1 MQGYPRTRTAAPAPR
16 QVPYRA
22 RRARSAIAM
31 LAVLGAVSSGCTG
44 ANPDDD
50 SSLKF
55 HGSASRFPTR
65 WPIKHV
71 VFIIKENRSFDSLFG
86 RFPGADGA
94 TYGWDRDLRRKLT
107 RGTSGR
113 VPHDLP
119 HDRQAALLAYDGGKM
134 DGFGV
139 RAGKFYAY
147 TQLYPDQLPNYWHWA
162 KEFVLGDRFFAS
174 VSGPSFPNHLMTIAA
189 TSGGTVENPDPPPSD
204 DRGNYKTWG
213 CDAPKSELVPVED
226 TEGRIQLLPPCFDFS
241 TEGDL
246 LSKEDIPW
254 AYYAAPP
261 VRWDQSPRSGYI
273 WSAYAAVRHIRDD
286 PKQWH
291 RHVFPVQ
298 QVMDD
303 IRNDRLPPV
312 TWITPQ
318 FALSE
323 HPEYSFCHGENWTT
337 RLVNAIM
344 QSPMWSDTAIF
355 VTWDDW
361 GGFYDHVAPPQV
373 DKFGLGIRV
382 PFLMISPYAKDGFV
396 DHRRGEFS
404 SVLRFIED
412 NWGLTQLTKR
422 DRQAGNL
429 HEAFDFH
436 QDPRPPD
443 PRPERTDCVGPT
455 FSPAPPKAFKPIGPA
470 PSPLP
475 TPTSV
480 PP

>member
-1 MQGYPRTRTAAPAPR
+1 MNVSRRRPAVTLALALATALAA
-16 QVPYRA
+16 
-22 RRARSAIAM
+22 SACTSGGPDPDPSNIGNTEP
-31 LAVLGAVSSGCTG
+31 GATHPPTVVASGIHT
-44 ANPDDD
+44 
-50 SSLKF
+50 
-55 HGSASRFPTR
+55 TT
-65 WPIKHV
+65 PIKHV
-71 VFIIKENRSFDSLFG
+71 VFLIKENRSFDNMFG

-94 TYGWDRDLRRKLT
+94 TTADDYGSIRPLT
-107 RGTSGR
+107 KGFDQRH
-113 VPHDLP
+113 PHDLP
-119 HDRQAALLAYDGGKM
+119 HAYNAAIAAYDGGKM
-134 DGFGV
+134 DGFNIPNTV
-139 RAGKFYAY
+139 ADQYAF
-147 TQLYPDQLPNYWHWA
+147 TQLIGPDMLPNYWYWA
-162 KEFVLGDRFFAS
+162 QHYVLGDRFFAS
-174 VSGPSFPNHLMTIAA
+174 VNGPSFPNHLMTIAA
-189 TSGGTVENPDPPPSD
+189 TSGGTHDNPEAPAKQDHGAFKS
-204 DRGNYKTWG
+204 WG
-213 CDAPKSELVPVED
+213 CDAPKSEGVLVED
-226 TEGRIQLLPPCFDFS
+226 TEGGVHKLPPCFDFS

-246 LSKEDIPW
+246 LTKADIPW

-273 WSAYAAVRHIRDD
+273 WSAYAAVHHIRDD

-323 HPEYSFCHGENWTT
+323 HPEYNFCHGENWTT

-382 PFLMISPYAKDGFV
+382 PFLVISPYAKDGFV

-443 PRPERTDCVGPT
+443 PRPERTDCTGHAFT
-455 FSPAPPKAFKPIGPA
+455 KPPPDAYN
-470 PSPLP
+470 
-475 TPTSV
+475 
-480 PP
+480 